1 MMGLLSLGLG
11 NAGHVVFGLDLGA
24 SDMGRTPVV
33 PLVRPTEPESAKM
46 LIDKPFLWPD
56 RQSAQRAL
64 VAILLQECEALAG
77 RERLPW
83 RCADGLYHDA
93 RLSV

>member
-1 MMGLLSLGLG
+1 VADLLILGAIDG
-11 NAGHVVFGLDLGA
+11 GHVNEVFGLGA
-24 SDMGRTPVV
+24 SDMDRSAVV
-33 PLVRPTEPESAKM
+33 PLVRPAEPQGYEM
-46 LIDKPFLWPD
+46 LVAPRFRWLD

-64 VAILLQECEALAG
+64 VAVLLQKREALAG